1 MTVLKNLAK
10 MAAIALTVWMDM
22 FAVVIQATLVVT
34 ALLELILHSCLK
46 VDDKFVS
53 TLRLQEKFRLGRKP
67 AVPTNPNRLDVTTSW
82 FPLPF
87 AIKRR
92 FRRKFCP
99 WWNYGNDVV
108 HRKTVKGLN
117 PGVISKVGWVWSSGW
132 TWSWI
137 GLLLV
142 TVTDVSTTCAVVTFR
157 VKVSCI
163 TSVDGIVLWLLIW
176 LVNYVAML
184 WVVCQ
189 LSRAVIGYEDS

>member
-1 MTVLKNLAK
+1 MINSYLPWGFKKNLDWEENP
-10 MAAIALTVWMDM
+10 L
-22 FAVVIQATLVVT
+22 
-34 ALLELILHSCLK
+34 
-46 VDDKFVS
+46 
-53 TLRLQEKFRLGRKP
+53 

-92 FRRKFCP
+92 FRRNGFQSRKFCP